1 MLHIPGLFIAPS
13 EGRGN
18 GMFTAQDL
26 AKGDTIEV
34 CPYISIPANQLAT
47 VHETIFHDYYFL
59 MPNNTKIGCLIL
71 GYGSVYNHNSTP
83 NAEVIFDLPNE
94 RIEFQSMREIE
105 AGEEIFIDY
114 TGGIKKATEL
124 WFKEI

>member
-18 GMFTAQDL
+18 GMFTAHDL
-26 AKGDTIEV
+26 EAGNTIEV
-34 CPYISIPANQLAT
+34 CPYIVIPSTQLSK

-59 MPNNTKIGCLIL
+59 MPNDESTACLIL
-71 GYGSVYNHNSTP
+71 GYGSIYNHDKAP
-83 NAEVIFDLPNE
+83 NATVIFDLPNE
-94 RIEFQSMREIE
+94 RIEFQSTRVIN

-124 WFKEI
+124 WFEAV